1 MSPNFQRAL
10 RDLMK
15 SELLC
20 GVAALIAAVGFG
32 VGASHSVTDLHAS
45 PDAPVSSS
53 AAPPSPSPAPA
64 TQEPETG
71 GNPNPGADGG
81 GGGGGGG

>member
-1 MSPNFQRAL
+1 
-10 RDLMK
+10 MK

-32 VGASHSVTDLHAS
+32 VGAGHSVINLHAS
-45 PDAPVSSS
+45 PDAPVTSSP
-53 AAPPSPSPAPA
+53 APSPSPAPA
-64 TQEPETG
+64 TQEPEIG